1 MTPEVTLHI
10 VNAIFLALAYLRVY
24 PGLTTKTI
32 NLILI
37 YDAIISYAALIVAG
51 LLFWS
56 SGTDFSLILFSSN
69 WAVFSI
75 ITLGLMEFPL
85 FAWFAKKH
93 NLNI

>member
-1 MTPEVTLHI
+1 MTPEVTLLI
-10 VNAIFLALAYLRVY
+10 VNATFLAFAYLWVY

-37 YDAIISYAALIVAG
+37 YDTVISCAALLVAG

-56 SGTDFSLILFSSN
+56 SGTAFSLIFFSSN

-75 ITLGLMEFPL
+75 TTLGLMELPL

-93 NLNI
+93 NLDI